1 MARAVRALKIALEHG
16 FTTMRDLETEGAS
29 YDDVA
34 LKEAVNEGVI
44 PGPRLFVAG
53 PALST
58 TGSYPILRFRPD
70 WRFPTG
76 VQICD
81 GADGCRRAV
90 REQLSYGTDWVKV
103 YANTG
108 GLRVTPD
115 GYVDSPPNWTREEL
129 AAVVS
134 EAHGRGVKVAAHATS
149 DTGTR
154 IAIEAGVDSIEHGT
168 SIRPERA
175 REMAAKGIFLSP
187 TLTVMEYVAEPRA
200 REGRAIWAEL
210 PKIRARSLENCRKAG
225 VKVAFGTDAGGF
237 PWTEIP
243 QAREFEHEV
252 RLGMSPLE
260 AIRSATTVAAEL
272 LGLAGKA
279 GRDRDRGVRRP
290 RRRARRSAQGRRRP
304 FADRLRDEGR
314 RSRSP
319 IPPRPEAV
327 MRIGLTGGLASGKST
342 VAAILRE
349 LGATVFDADEIVSDL
364 YEPGGPGESVA
375 RGALRKRRGG
385 RAAARSTGR
394 RSPGSSSRDPAARRA
409 LEAGSILSCG
419 KRSNSVSREA
429 ERLGFGVAVAE
440 ASQLLEAGIEDRY
453 DRVLLV
459 VAPEAERIRR
469 WSGKGRDAA
478 DARRRMAGQ
487 ISAEDAR
494 PRVTDVIVNDG
505 SLEDLRTRVEEVFG
519 RWAK

>member
-1 MARAVRALKIALEHG
+1 MTKAFVLGALSTLVVSIASAAPDPPLTALKAARLLDVRAGRYVERPVVVVRGGQVESVGTQVPAGARVVDLGDRTLLPGLIDAHTHVLLQGDATQAEYEHQILKEYPAHRVARAVRALKIALDHG

-70 WRFPTG
+70 WKFPTG
-76 VQICD
+76 VQVCD
-81 GADGCRRAV
+81 GADDCRRAV

-108 GLRVTPD
+108 GLRVTED

-187 TLTVMEYVAEPRA
+187 TLTVMEYVALPRA

-210 PKIRARSLENCRKAG
+210 PKIRARSLDNCRKAG
-225 VKVAFGTDAGGF
+225 VKIAFGTDAGGF

-252 RLGMSPLE
+252 RLGMSPIE

-272 LGLAGKA
+272 LGLVGKA
-279 GRDRDRGVRRP
+279 GVIEPG
-290 RRRARRSAQGRRRP
+290 A
-304 FADRLRDEGR
+304 FADL
-314 RSRSP
+314 
-319 IPPRPEAV
+319 
-327 MRIGLTGGLASGKST
+327 
-342 VAAILRE
+342 
-349 LGATVFDADEIVSDL
+349 
-364 YEPGGPGESVA
+364 
-375 RGALRKRRGG
+375 
-385 RAAARSTGR
+385 
-394 RSPGSSSRDPAARRA
+394 
-409 LEAGSILSCG
+409 
-419 KRSNSVSREA
+419 
-429 ERLGFGVAVAE
+429 VAVPGDPLKDVGVLSRIDFVMKAGE
-440 ASQLLEAGIEDRY
+440 VVRPVPPAS
-453 DRVLLV
+453 
-459 VAPEAERIRR
+459 
-469 WSGKGRDAA
+469 
-478 DARRRMAGQ
+478 
-487 ISAEDAR
+487 
-494 PRVTDVIVNDG
+494 
-505 SLEDLRTRVEEVFG
+505 
-519 RWAK
+519 